1 MFTRWLF
8 PKSQAVLSCEHNPG
22 SSRPC
27 TETRAIHYLGDVCSL
42 FLNLTTSNQHILQ
55 RIPEGGMFFQH
66 FLEKERRDWIT
77 LEVPASPVREKV
89 WCKKSLWL
97 RNFAFGVVV
106 FAPASEHSCG
116 QETQVCSLQLQGFL
130 LRSLLDVRLLSDCQT
145 RALERQ
151 KLAAC
156 FFLLCENAFL
166 GACVL
171 MQTGGG
177 LPSRTGREGTRSAPF
192 TWILTCQAL
201 TLPHLMTQNEDM
213 HNHIQMP

>member
-1 MFTRWLF
+1 
-8 PKSQAVLSCEHNPG
+8 
-22 SSRPC
+22 
-27 TETRAIHYLGDVCSL
+27 
-42 FLNLTTSNQHILQ
+42 
-55 RIPEGGMFFQH
+55 MFFQH

-106 FAPASEHSCG
+106 FAPASEHSYG